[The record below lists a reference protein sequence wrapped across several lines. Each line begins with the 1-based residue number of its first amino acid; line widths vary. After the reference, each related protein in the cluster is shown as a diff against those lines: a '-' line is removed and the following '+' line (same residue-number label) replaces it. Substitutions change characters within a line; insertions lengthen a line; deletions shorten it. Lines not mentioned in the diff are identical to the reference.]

1 MYENNII
8 TCMKNINM
16 YENNIYMYENNI
28 ITCMK
33 RL

>member
-1 MYENNII
+1 MYEKVII
-8 TCMKNINM
+8 GNM